1 MKATS
6 HKTAKTPDFRVM
18 QRVESILQ
26 RLNMGDKL
34 SVKALAFEFDC
45 STKTIQRDI
54 NERIPRLSKC
64 LGVNFEPTRDGKLI
78 KLKNNATFSTFSSDM
93 KLLLSGNEKSHLF
106 TNLSTENMAQQTD
119 VMQTIEATMLSNLM
133 VEFDYK
139 TNKNTLNVLLNPLK
153 LICFDG
159 FWYLLGQAVENGA
172 IKKYYVKNI
181 ANIRALGKAP
191 IKPKNIDKKI
201 QRAINVWFDANAKE
215 FEVRLYA
222 EKAIAEYFMRMP
234 ISTTQTLITKDSDG
248 GIELSIMATHENE
261 IIPVIFKW
269 MPSLFVLSP
278 KTLKDKIELMA
289 TSFLK
294 KSLQI

>member
-1 MKATS
+1 MKAANN
-6 HKTAKTPDFRVM
+6 KIAKTPDFRVM

-26 RLNMGDKL
+26 RLNMGERL
-34 SVKALAFEFDC
+34 SVKTLAFEFDC

-54 NERIPRLSKC
+54 NERIPRLYKC
-64 LGVNFEPTRDGKLI
+64 LGVDFEPTRDGKLI
-78 KLKNNATFSTFSSDM
+78 KLENNATFSTFNSDM
-93 KLLLSGNEKSHLF
+93 KLLLNGNEKSHLF
-106 TNLSTENMAQQTD
+106 TNLSIENMARQTD
-119 VMQTIEATMLSNLM
+119 VMQAIEAIMLSNLM
-133 VEFDYK
+133 LGFEYK
-139 TNKNTLNVLLNPLK
+139 TNKNTLNILLNPLK

-159 FWYLLGQAVENGA
+159 FWYLLGQAGENGA

-181 ANIRALGKAP
+181 SNVRTLGKAS

-222 EKAIAEYFMRMP
+222 EKTIAEYFMRMP
-234 ISTTQTLITKDSDG
+234 ISATQTLITKDSDG
-248 GIELSIMATHENE
+248 SVELSIMATHENE
-261 IIPVIFKW
+261 IIPVVFKW